1 MNISG
6 NKKQKG
12 FLIGLLFLI
21 LTACGLLPGMPA
33 NALGAP
39 PQPAPDSTPV
49 ALHGR
54 LKVEPF
60 QLYGMST
67 HGIAWFPQYVNQ
79 DAFCTLRDDWNT
91 N

>member
-33 NALGAP
+33 NALGAL

-49 ALHGR
+49 AQIGR
-54 LKVEPF
+54 ASWRERVW
-60 QLYGMST
+60 SR
-67 HGIAWFPQYVNQ
+67 V
-79 DAFCTLRDDWNT
+79 
-91 N
+91 